1 MRHPWLA
8 RYVPDLAD
16 MVHAADAPDE
26 SADVVLW
33 TVPPFVWRRASD
45 EFGRKGHDRS
55 TGGRLDMP
63 VRVQWDGP
71 SVSKQPAERTG
82 RAVGPGIDERVR
94 ARPVGRSAG
103 EIRADGW
110 RGRWSLFVELE
121 VWAGEQVARAAAAR
135 HKDMAASRGSGADA
149 MWPAL
154 DSLALESI
162 SSALMVADG
171 GAFERMCAL
180 LVRPTCFERTDPLR
194 WIRMTLAREADQEI
208 CRALGDVWTGPR
220 LRRLAAA
227 DPHLTEESIAARFN
241 AGHVRQVTVRQVR
254 RALRAGRARRVPL
267 GHDLSDVIDQLAS
280 SPSAEDVLL
289 GAASWA

>member
-121 VWAGEQVARAAAAR
+121 MWAGEQVARAAAAR
-135 HKDMAASRGSGADA
+135 HKEMAASRGSGADA

-162 SSALMVADG
+162 SS
-171 GAFERMCAL
+171 
-180 LVRPTCFERTDPLR
+180 
-194 WIRMTLAREADQEI
+194 EI
-208 CRALGDVWTGPR
+208 
-220 LRRLAAA
+220 
-227 DPHLTEESIAARFN
+227 
-241 AGHVRQVTVRQVR
+241 
-254 RALRAGRARRVPL
+254 GRAHV
-267 GHDLSDVIDQLAS
+267 
-280 SPSAEDVLL
+280 
-289 GAASWA
+289 